1 MWTSAARWSASC
13 KKKGNSY
20 GKFDRYPYHA
30 ITVEEYKDL
39 LRAQT
44 ELAIIYQKSA
54 NGDAYNTGTFVQ
66 EMRNAFCNVRQE
78 NAYAE

>member
-1 MWTSAARWSASC
+1 MENLTAI
-13 KKKGNSY
+13 
-20 GKFDRYPYHA
+20 PTIT

-66 EMRNAFCNVRQE
+66 EMRNTFCNVRQE
-78 NAYAE
+78 GS

>member
-1 MWTSAARWSASC
+1 M
-13 KKKGNSY
+13 GNVIVSSN
-20 GKFDRYPYHA
+20 P
-30 ITVEEYKDL
+30 IPTISISVEEYKDL

-66 EMRNAFCNVRQE
+66 ELRNAFCNVRQE
-78 NAYAE
+78 AADAE

>member
-1 MWTSAARWSASC
+1 MENLTAI
-13 KKKGNSY
+13 
-20 GKFDRYPYHA
+20 PTIA

-54 NGDAYNTGTFVQ
+54 NGDTYGTGTFVQ
-66 EMRNAFCNVRQE
+66 EMRNTFCNVRQE
-78 NAYAE
+78 DAYAE

>member
-1 MWTSAARWSASC
+1 MENLTAI
-13 KKKGNSY
+13 
-20 GKFDRYPYHA
+20 PTIT

-44 ELAIIYQKSA
+44 DLAIIYQKSA
-54 NGDAYNTGTFVQ
+54 NGNAYDTGTFVQ

-78 NAYAE
+78 GAYAE

>member
-1 MWTSAARWSASC
+1 MENLTAI
-13 KKKGNSY
+13 
-20 GKFDRYPYHA
+20 PTIT

-44 ELAIIYQKSA
+44 ELVIIYQKSA

-66 EMRNAFCNVRQE
+66 EMRNTFCNVRQE
-78 NAYAE
+78 GSYAE

>member
-1 MWTSAARWSASC
+1 MENLT
-13 KKKGNSY
+13 
-20 GKFDRYPYHA
+20 A
-30 ITVEEYKDL
+30 IPTITITFEEYKDL

-66 EMRNAFCNVRQE
+66 EMRNTFCNVRQE
-78 NAYAE
+78 GSYAE

>member
-1 MWTSAARWSASC
+1 M
-13 KKKGNSY
+13 GNVIVSSN
-20 GKFDRYPYHA
+20 P
-30 ITVEEYKDL
+30 IPMISISVEEYKDL

-66 EMRNAFCNVRQE
+66 GAAERILQRQ
-78 NAYAE
+78 AGGRRC

>member
-1 MWTSAARWSASC
+1 MENLTAILTIT
-13 KKKGNSY
+13 
-20 GKFDRYPYHA
+20 

-66 EMRNAFCNVRQE
+66 EMRNTFCNVRQE
-78 NAYAE
+78 GSYAE

>member
-1 MWTSAARWSASC
+1 MENLTAI
-13 KKKGNSY
+13 
-20 GKFDRYPYHA
+20 PPIA

-54 NGDAYNTGTFVQ
+54 NGDAYGTGTFVQ
-66 EMRNAFCNVRQE
+66 DLRNAFCNVRQE
-78 NAYAE
+78 GAHAE

>member
-1 MWTSAARWSASC
+1 MENLTAI
-13 KKKGNSY
+13 
-20 GKFDRYPYHA
+20 PTIT

-66 EMRNAFCNVRQE
+66 EMRNTFCNVRQKGS
-78 NAYAE
+78 YAE

>member
-1 MWTSAARWSASC
+1 MDDLNVQTIT
-13 KKKGNSY
+13 
-20 GKFDRYPYHA
+20 

-54 NGDAYNTGTFVQ
+54 NGDAYDTGPFVQ

-78 NAYAE
+78 GAYAE